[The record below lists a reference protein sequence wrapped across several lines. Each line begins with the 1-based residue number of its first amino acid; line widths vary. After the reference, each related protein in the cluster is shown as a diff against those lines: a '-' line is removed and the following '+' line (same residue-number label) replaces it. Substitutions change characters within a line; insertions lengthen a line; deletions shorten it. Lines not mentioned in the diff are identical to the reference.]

1 MVVIY
6 LSYHVIRPCMSD
18 LVIWQI
24 YDRYMTGIWH
34 RLSYDSHI
42 PVISLDTTWCHID
55 GTYRHIPFI
64 WHRKLTC
71 YMNHIWQFMSVVWL
85 VAFEQAAPG
94 APARSRIAL
103 EMQRHT
109 EFGLQGC
116 LLCQCIT
123 QRVGATGQPSRR
135 RWGKP
140 PLQKTTQVATKS
152 HRRRRGSSGSVV
164 TLPGRTSS
172 RL

>member
-6 LSYHVIRPCMSD
+6 MSYHVIWQSKTD

-34 RLSYDSHI
+34 RLSYDRHI
-42 PVISLDTTWCHID
+42 PVISLDTTCCHIY
-55 GTYRHIPFI
+55 GTYRHIPVI
-64 WHRKLTC
+64 WHRELTC
-71 YMNHIWQFMSVVWL
+71 RMNHIWQFMSVVWL

-152 HRRRRGSSGSVV
+152 HRRRRQQW
-164 TLPGRTSS
+164 
-172 RL
+172 

>member
-1 MVVIY
+1 MTRYESLLFGIY
-6 LSYHVIRPCMSD
+6 
-18 LVIWQI
+18 
-24 YDRYMTGIWH
+24 RYIPVYTGIYQNNDFH
-34 RLSYDSHI
+34 PGGQDSRWYERHI
-42 PVISLDTTWCHID
+42 PVISLDPTWCHID
-55 GTYRHIPFI
+55 GTYRHIPVI
-64 WHRKLTC
+64 WHRELTSH
-71 YMNHIWQFMSVVWL
+71 MNHIWQFMPVIWL
-85 VAFEQAAPG
+85 VAWEQAAPG

-140 PLQKTTQVATKS
+140 ALQKTTQVATKS
-152 HRRRRGSSGSVV
+152 HRRRRQQW
-164 TLPGRTSS
+164 
-172 RL
+172 

>member
-1 MVVIY
+1 MTIIW
-6 LSYHVIRPCMSD
+6 LSYHVIWQSKSD
-18 LVIWQI
+18 LGIWHI

-34 RLSYDSHI
+34 RLSYDRHI

-55 GTYRHIPFI
+55 GTYRHIPVICHQKCRDI
-64 WHRKLTC
+64 WMIYDSLFLSYVLLLESRRR
-71 YMNHIWQFMSVVWL
+71 
-85 VAFEQAAPG
+85 QALR
-94 APARSRIAL
+94 PAAESRL
-103 EMQRHT
+103 KCSGT

-140 PLQKTTQVATKS
+140 PLQKTTVTQVATKS
-152 HRRRRGSSGSVV
+152 HRRRWQQW
-164 TLPGRTSS
+164 
-172 RL
+172 